1 MAFGYVLDHV
11 YVTSDDDLLTF
22 GDAYLIWEGTM
33 QQLLRDQFGLVAHTD
48 DEYRDALAALL
59 PSGAAWPRDPQSV
72 LMRFVAA
79 LAVELSRVD
88 ARAAQLLAETDP
100 AATTELLSDWERV
113 VGLPDPCVTKAQT
126 IAQRRQALEGRLT
139 AVGGQSRRF
148 FIELA
153 ARLGYSITIDEFRSA
168 AEATAVG
175 ITFTGDEWAH
185 TWRVNVPMTVSIT
198 YFRVGSGAVGE
209 PLRAWS
215 NEVLECQFN
224 RYKPAHTRVLFAY
237 ATA

>member
-1 MAFGYVLDHV
+1 MPDAADFDHI
-11 YVTSDDDLLTF
+11 YVTADGALLTF
-22 GDAYLIWEGTM
+22 GGAYLIWETTM
-33 QQLLRDQFGLVAHTD
+33 LQMLRDQFGLVSHTQ

-59 PSGAAWPRDPQSV
+59 PTGAAWPRDPQSR
-72 LMRFVAA
+72 LMCFLSGLAA
-79 LAVELSRVD
+79 EYSRLD

-100 AATTELLSDWERV
+100 ASTTELLSDWERV
-113 VGLPDPCVTKAQT
+113 VGLPDPCVTAAQT
-126 IAQRRQALEGRLT
+126 VAQRRQALEGRLT

-153 ARLGYSITIDEFRSA
+153 ARLGYNITIDEFASA
-168 AEATAVG
+168 AAATAAG

-185 TWRVNVPMTVSIT
+185 IWRVNVPAAVSIT
-198 YFRVGSGAVGE
+198 YFRAGAGAVGE

-237 ATA
+237 SGA